1 MKTTTKAWIF
11 TAALILFN
19 IIYFWVRPEGRA
31 LTIVSDVLPI
41 ICALMAII
49 GMIFAV
55 KSFKLYDRTKLAW
68 ILLLIGTIIFFCA
81 ESIYAVLE
89 IILNIDVNEVFP
101 TIADAF
107 WLVGYAPFFVGLTLL
122 VQGYRKSGFSLGPKK
137 NYFFG
142 VGTFVLITLLMTN
155 QLFMPIL
162 EDAKTSNLSKFVY
175 LYYPIADLLVIIPA
189 MILVYITNLF
199 GKARISRPWRYIAI
213 GFLCM
218 TTFDILYSYLSWN
231 NMYGPGNFM
240 DIFQNLSY
248 LLIGLGGFY
257 QKELIESV

>member
-1 MKTTTKAWIF
+1 MKTSTKAWIF
-11 TAALILFN
+11 TGALILFN
-19 IIYFWVRPEGRA
+19 IIFFWVKPEGKA
-31 LTIVSDVLPI
+31 LTMVSDILPV
-41 ICALMAII
+41 ICALLAII
-49 GMIFAV
+49 GMSFAV
-55 KSFKLYDRTKLAW
+55 RSFKLYDTIKLAW
-68 ILLLIGTIIFFCA
+68 ILLLAGIILFFCA

-89 IILNIDVNEVFP
+89 LVLNIDVNEVFP

-107 WLVGYAPFFVGLTLL
+107 WLIGYAPLLAGLTLL
-122 VQGYRKSGFSLGPKK
+122 VQGYKKSGFSLGAKK
-137 NYFFG
+137 TYLFG
-142 VGTFVLITLLMTN
+142 ICAFVVVTGLLIN

-162 EDAKTSNLSKFVY
+162 KDAETSKLAKFVY

-189 MILVYITNLF
+189 MILAYITNLF

-231 NMYGPGNFM
+231 DMYGPGNFM